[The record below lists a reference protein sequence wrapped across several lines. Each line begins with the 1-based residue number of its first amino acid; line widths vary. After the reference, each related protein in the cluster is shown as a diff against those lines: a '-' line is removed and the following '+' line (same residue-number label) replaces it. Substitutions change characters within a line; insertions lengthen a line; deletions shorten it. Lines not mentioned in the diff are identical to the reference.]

1 MSALAGRAR
10 AAPGLDVV
18 RVRADF
24 PCLQQTIHGRPLV
37 FLDTA
42 ASAQKPAVVIE
53 AIARVLREDYAN
65 IHRGVYE
72 LSQRATD
79 LHEGARAT
87 VQRFINA
94 AAAREI
100 VFTRNATEGINLVA
114 QSFVRPR
121 VRPGDQVLITG
132 LEHHANIVPWQLL
145 ADQVGLELV
154 VAPINDAGELL
165 LDRFET
171 LLSERTRL
179 VSVTWVS
186 NALGTINPVHDMV
199 ALAHGRGLPVLLD
212 AAQAVQHVP
221 VDVQEIDCEFL
232 VFSGHKLYGPS
243 GIGVLYG
250 KTGLLEAMPP
260 YQGGGEMIASVSYQ
274 RTEFNEIP
282 YKFEAGTPAIEAAV
296 GLAAALDY
304 VDALGLDN
312 IAAHEAALLAHG
324 TRSLQQ
330 IPGLRLVGTA
340 HAKCSVLSF
349 VMDGVH
355 PQDIGTLLDLD
366 GIAVRTGHHCAQ
378 PTIERLGYS
387 ATARASIG
395 LYNTVEDL
403 DALTAA
409 LRRIAARFC
418 GEVP

>member
-1 MSALAGRAR
+1 MSALADQVR
-10 AAPGLDVV
+10 AAPGLDMA

-24 PCLQQTIHGRPLV
+24 PCLQQTVHGRPLV

-42 ASAQKPAVVIE
+42 ASAQKPAAVID
-53 AIARVLREDYAN
+53 AMARVLREDYAN
-65 IHRGVYE
+65 IHRGIYD
-72 LSQRATD
+72 LSQRATE
-79 LHEGARAT
+79 LHEGARAR

-94 AAAREI
+94 ADAREI

-121 VRPGDQVLITG
+121 LRPGDQVLITG

-145 ADQVGLELV
+145 RDQLGLELV
-154 VAPINDAGELL
+154 VAPINDEGELL
-165 LDRFET
+165 IEEFEA

-179 VSVTWVS
+179 VSITWVS
-186 NALGTINPVHDMV
+186 NALGTVNPVHELI
-199 ALAHGRGLPVLLD
+199 ALAHARGLPVLLD
-212 AAQAVQHVP
+212 AAQAVQHMP
-221 VDVQEIDCEFL
+221 VDVQELGCEFL

-243 GIGVLYG
+243 GIGALYG
-250 KTGLLEAMPP
+250 KADLLEAMPP
-260 YQGGGEMIASVSYQ
+260 YQGGGEMIASVTYE

-296 GLAAALDY
+296 GLAAAIDY
-304 VDALGLDN
+304 VDALGLAD
-312 IAAHEAALLAHG
+312 IAAHERALLAYG

-330 IPGLRLVGTA
+330 IPGVRLVGTA
-340 HAKCSVLSF
+340 RDKCSVLGF
-349 VMDGVH
+349 VMDGAH

-378 PTIERLGYS
+378 PTIERLGYN

-395 LYNTVEDL
+395 LYNTQDDL
-403 DALTAA
+403 DALAA
-409 LRRIAARFC
+409 GLRRIAAMF
-418 GEVP
+418 

>member
-1 MSALAGRAR
+1 MSMLAKAAHRAP
-10 AAPGLDVV
+10 AFDVA

-42 ASAQKPAVVIE
+42 ASAQKPTVVIE
-53 AIARVLREDYAN
+53 AMARVLREDYAN
-65 IHRGVYE
+65 IHRGIYD
-72 LSQRATD
+72 LSQRATE

-94 AAAREI
+94 ADPREI
-100 VFTRNATEGINLVA
+100 VFTRNATESINLVA

-145 ADQVGLELV
+145 REQVGLEMV
-154 VAPINDAGELL
+154 VAPINDDGELL
-165 LDRFET
+165 LEDFEARLSDRT
-171 LLSERTRL
+171 KL

-186 NALGTINPVHDMV
+186 NALGTINPVRQII
-199 ALAHGRGLPVLLD
+199 ALAHARGLPVLLD
-212 AAQAVQHVP
+212 AAQAVQHMP
-221 VDVQEIDCEFL
+221 VDVQELDCEFL

-250 KTGLLEAMPP
+250 KGDLLEAMPP
-260 YQGGGEMIASVSYQ
+260 YQGGGEMIASVSYE
-274 RTEFNEIP
+274 RTEFNEVP

-296 GLAAALDY
+296 GLAAAIDY
-304 VDALGLDN
+304 VEDLGLDN
-312 IAAHEAALLAHG
+312 IAVHEAALLAHG

-340 HAKCSVLSF
+340 REKCSVLSF
-349 VMDGVH
+349 IMDGAH
-355 PQDIGTLLDLD
+355 PQDVGTLLDLD

-378 PTIERLGYS
+378 PTIERLGYT

-395 LYNTVEDL
+395 LYNTIEDL
-403 DALTAA
+403 DALAA
-409 LRRIAARFC
+409 GLRRIASIF
-418 GEVP
+418 